1 MHDLISSS
9 RRAVFLDAL
18 GTLIRLREPWP
29 GLRELLRRR
38 NGVEVSLAD
47 AQRAMLIEMDYYRAR
62 CVRAADRES
71 LEALR
76 RECAE
81 ILRTELALD
90 LPAEDLIP
98 TLLDAL
104 HFEPFADTVP
114 ALRAWRA
121 SGLRIIVASNW
132 DVSLHDVL
140 RRTRLDVLVDGV
152 VCSAEVG
159 RSKPDPAVFVAA
171 LELAGVAAEEA
182 VHIGDSVEEDVAGAQ
197 AAGIEAWLL
206 VRDGTRAQA
215 PVGTRTLASL
225 REA

>member
-29 GLRELLRRR
+29 ALRELLRRR

-47 AQRAMLIEMDYYRAR
+47 ARRAMLIEMGFYRAN
-62 CVRAADRES
+62 CVRAGDRDS

-76 RECAE
+76 GECAE
-81 ILRTELALD
+81 ILRAELALD
-90 LPAEDLIP
+90 LPVDALIP

-104 HFEPFADTVP
+104 RFEPFADTVP
-114 ALRAWRA
+114 ALRTWRA
-121 SGLRIIVASNW
+121 SGLRIIVVSNW

-140 RRTRLDVLVDGV
+140 RRTHLDVLVDGI

-159 RSKPDPAVFVAA
+159 RAKPDPAVFVAA
-171 LELAGVAAEEA
+171 LELAGVAAQEA
-182 VHIGDSVEEDVAGAQ
+182 VHIGDSAEEDVAGAR
-197 AAGIEAWLL
+197 AAGIEPWLL
-206 VRDGTRAQA
+206 VRDGAHAQA
-215 PVGTRTLASL
+215 PDGTRTLASL